1 LSPAGCVVR
10 AWVRYGQCWEFTLVG
25 WGFWKEISAKS
36 EEEIME
42 ILELTI

>member
-1 LSPAGCVVR
+1 VR
-10 AWVRYGQCWEFTLVG
+10 GFGYGQCWEFTLVG